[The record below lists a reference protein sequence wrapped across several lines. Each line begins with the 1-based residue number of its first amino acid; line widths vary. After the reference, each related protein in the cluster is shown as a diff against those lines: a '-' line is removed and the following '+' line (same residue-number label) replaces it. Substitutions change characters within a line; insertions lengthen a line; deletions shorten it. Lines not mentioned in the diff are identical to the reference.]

1 MVSVLL
7 DTCVISELQRVGGD
21 PRVRAAVD
29 TYESIELYFSVIT
42 IGEITK
48 GLVLLA
54 PGRKRSAL
62 EEWLQEIES
71 EHSDRILPINLEVAR
86 LWGAQTARNI
96 RDGSPVADADGLI
109 AATARFYEIPVMTRN
124 VRHFLQTGVQII
136 NPWDD

>member
-7 DTCVISELQRVGGD
+7 DTCVISEIRRMGGD

-29 TYESIELYFSVIT
+29 AYASFELYFSVIT

-62 EEWLQEIES
+62 EEWVQEIES
-71 EHSDRILPINLEVAR
+71 EHSDRILPINLEIAR
-86 LWGAQTARNI
+86 LWGAQTAKNI
-96 RDGSPVADADGLI
+96 LDGSPVADADGLI
-109 AATARFYEIPVMTRN
+109 AATAQYHQLPVMTRN
-124 VRHFLQTGVQII
+124 VRHFLQTGVRII
-136 NPWDD
+136 NPWQD